1 MDASRPSAS
10 EATVRTFAFVDLA
23 GFTALTEVHGDEA
36 AVDVVGAFFDPSVSV
51 GCWATSRARWW
62 PIADH
67 SPCPARPDL
76 ALT

>member
-10 EATVRTFAFVDLA
+10 EATVDTFAFVDLA

-36 AVDVVGAFFDPSVSV
+36 AVDAFFDPSVSV
-51 GCWATSRARWW
+51 GGWATSRARWW

-67 SPCPARPDL
+67 SPCPAARTSL
-76 ALT
+76 